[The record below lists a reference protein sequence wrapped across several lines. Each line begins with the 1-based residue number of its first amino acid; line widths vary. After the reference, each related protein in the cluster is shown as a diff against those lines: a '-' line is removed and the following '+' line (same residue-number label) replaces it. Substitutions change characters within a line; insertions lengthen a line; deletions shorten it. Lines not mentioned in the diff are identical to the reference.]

1 MPKIKDP
8 KRMISLFPE
17 FSPMRV
23 KYKDI
28 FDMKAFYEAL
38 HEWLQEYGWKD
49 YEDQV
54 GAGDH
59 WESFYGERIGQ
70 GGAREIWIRWRVH
83 KKAPESDHLTYYLD
97 IDFHCIALMST
108 EVVVKGR
115 KIKTNKGEVEMGIRA
130 FIEKNYESKFD
141 ENKFLSQVKEIFTNR
156 IYKKNLEQRKKE
168 LYQEVYAFNNF
179 IKQWFKL
186 KRYLPYEEIKG
197 FFPSQAWPSHL
208 KEG

>member
-1 MPKIKDP
+1 
-8 KRMISLFPE
+8 
-17 FSPMRV
+17 
-23 KYKDI
+23 
-28 FDMKAFYEAL
+28 
-38 HEWLQEYGWKD
+38 
-49 YEDQV
+49 
-54 GAGDH
+54 
-59 WESFYGERIGQ
+59 
-70 GGAREIWIRWRVH
+70 
-83 KKAPESDHLTYYLD
+83 
-97 IDFHCIALMST
+97 MST